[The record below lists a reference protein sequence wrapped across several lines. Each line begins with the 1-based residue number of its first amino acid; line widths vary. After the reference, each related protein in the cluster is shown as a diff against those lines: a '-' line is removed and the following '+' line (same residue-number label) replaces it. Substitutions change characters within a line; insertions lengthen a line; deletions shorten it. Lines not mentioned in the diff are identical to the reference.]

1 MRRYA
6 GNKYDIYNRRKKK
19 NKRGKRSREG
29 INMRNMPTRKPLCI
43 LITLFTCFI
52 ILSYT
57 FSNEEKR
64 ADIPTGIGSLLQT
77 VFVTICG
84 GYFATSA
91 YETGKSM
98 SISERDNWE
107 EVVGEET
114 GARVEEERGERGEG
128 GGVQIKNGR
137 AEE

>member
-1 MRRYA
+1 MSGLRYLTC
-6 GNKYDIYNRRKKK
+6 KLKK
-19 NKRGKRSREG
+19 NKRGGKRSREG
-29 INMRNMPTRKPLCI
+29 INLRNMPVRKPLCI

-114 GARVEEERGERGEG
+114 EEQGLKKKEEKEEEMYR
-128 GGVQIKNGR
+128 
-137 AEE
+137 

>member
-19 NKRGKRSREG
+19 NKRGGQRSREG
-29 INMRNMPTRKPLCI
+29 INLRNMPVRKPLCI

-114 GARVEEERGERGEG
+114 EEQGL
-128 GGVQIKNGR
+128 KKK
-137 AEE
+137 EEKEEKEEMYR

>member
-19 NKRGKRSREG
+19 NKRGGKRSREG
-29 INMRNMPTRKPLCI
+29 INLRNMPVRKPLCI

-114 GARVEEERGERGEG
+114 EEQGLKKKEEKEEEMYR
-128 GGVQIKNGR
+128 
-137 AEE
+137 

>member
-1 MRRYA
+1 MRGHY
-6 GNKYDIYNRRKKK
+6 IYNRRKKK
-19 NKRGKRSREG
+19 SKRGKRSREG
-29 INMRNMPTRKPLCI
+29 INLRNMPTRKPLCI

-114 GARVEEERGERGEG
+114 EEQGLKKKEEKEEKEEEMYR
-128 GGVQIKNGR
+128 
-137 AEE
+137 